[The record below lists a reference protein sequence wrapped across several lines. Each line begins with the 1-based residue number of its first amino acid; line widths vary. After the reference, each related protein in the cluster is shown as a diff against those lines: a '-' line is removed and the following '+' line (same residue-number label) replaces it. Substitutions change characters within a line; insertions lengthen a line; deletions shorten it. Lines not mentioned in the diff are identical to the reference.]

1 MGIASLVIGALVALL
16 GRWGVDL
23 MGEDP
28 EVVAA
33 MLIGTII
40 GVFLFK
46 GVPVGP
52 MIASGLLYCLMK
64 LMHLFF
70 H

>member
-1 MGIASLVIGALVALL
+1 
-16 GRWGVDL
+16 

-52 MIASGLLYCLMK
+52 MIASGLLYCLMN
-64 LMHLFF
+64 
-70 H
+70 